1 VGQRDRGDD
10 RDGRL
15 IWELASA
22 PPGSHER
29 PDGLDGLE
37 FHPAIVPGTVAA
49 ALGPEVELDGSDW
62 WFRTTFTAEE
72 AGEVLVLDGLATIC
86 DVFLNGE
93 RVARCESMFEAV
105 RVPLT
110 GRLRGRNQLAVCC
123 RALAPLLAERRRPR
137 ARWRTALVAD
147 GNLRFF
153 RTMLLGRA
161 PGFAP
166 GPPVVGIW
174 RPVRFEPAPALSD
187 LRLRASVDGDGA
199 GVVRADFHVRASVA
213 RLRLRL
219 SGPTGVHDG
228 KLGPEGGEVR
238 IPSVARWWPHTHGD
252 PALYDAEILDGEHVL
267 ERARVGFRTLEWPAD
282 WVQRGLALRINGVEV
297 FCRGALWTP
306 PSLEH
311 PHAGADALRATLRRV
326 RDAGMNMLRIPGIAC
341 YESDDFLD
349 LCDELGLLLW
359 QDFMFANLD
368 YPDADP
374 AFMTVVEREARD
386 QLGRLAR
393 RPSLTVV
400 CGGSECAQQVTMLGL
415 DPELA
420 RGPLYTELLPR
431 LVEEAGAE
439 VPYLPNA
446 PWGATLPFRPGDGV
460 ANYYGVGAYR
470 RPLTDARLAA
480 VPFAAECLAFSN
492 VPDEAALADL
502 PGLASGAAP
511 VPHLPAW
518 RAGIPRDAGAGW
530 DFEDVR
536 DHYLRELYG
545 VDPVEV
551 RWTDPERYLELGRAV
566 TGEVMAETFGEW
578 RRAGSPCA
586 GALILWLRDLR
597 PGAGWGVLDHT
608 GRPKAAMHHLRRSLA
623 PVAVWITDEGL
634 AGMMIHVANDACE
647 ALAAT
652 LRVALYRDGEVLV
665 EQAAVRVAIDPHG
678 TAAYDSETVIGHFVD
693 IGWAYRFGPP
703 AQDLVVASLE
713 TGPGPGEGVLSKAFR
728 FPVGRPLRRETAVA
742 LGLEAAVAPGAAPA
756 GDARAAGDAA
766 APGDAGARLTLRAR
780 RVVHGLRIDAP
791 GWVPADDALTLEPG
805 VEHEISL
812 RRDGPGADGANAD
825 APPPRVTI
833 TALNLTD
840 RVRAQ

>member
-1 VGQRDRGDD
+1 VGERDRGPD
-10 RDGRL
+10 RDGGL
-15 IWELASA
+15 NWQLAPA

-49 ALGPEVELDGSDW
+49 ALGPEVALDASDW
-62 WFRTTFTAEE
+62 WFRTTFTADE
-72 AGEVLVLDGLATIC
+72 ARDVLVLEGVATIC

-93 RVARCESMFEAV
+93 HVARGESMCAPV
-105 RVPLT
+105 RVPLA
-110 GRLRGRNQLAVCC
+110 GRVRERNELAVCC
-123 RALAPLLAERRRPR
+123 RSLAPLLAERRRPR

-174 RPVRFEPAPALSD
+174 RPVRFERASALGD
-187 LRLRASVDGDGA
+187 VRLRASVDAEGTGTL
-199 GVVRADFHVRASVA
+199 RADLHVRAPVD

-219 SGPTGVHDG
+219 SGPTGIHEG
-228 KLGPEGGEVR
+228 ELRPTGGELGAAGGELRV
-238 IPSVARWWPHTHGD
+238 PGVARWWPHTHGA
-252 PALYDAEILDGEHVL
+252 PVLYDAEILAGDDVL
-267 ERARVGFRTLEWPAD
+267 HHARVGFRTLAWPPD
-282 WVQRGLALRINGVEV
+282 WVQRGLALAINGVEV

-306 PSLEH
+306 PSLER
-311 PHAGADALRATLRRV
+311 PHAEADALRATLTAV

-374 AFMTVVEREARD
+374 AFMATVEQEARG
-386 QLGRLAR
+386 QLGRLAC
-393 RPSLTVV
+393 RPSLTVL

-431 LVEEAGAE
+431 LVGESGAG

-446 PWGATLPFRPGDGV
+446 PWGAGLPFRPGDGV

-470 RPLTDARLAA
+470 RPLSDARLAE
-480 VPFAAECLAFSN
+480 VRFAAECLAFSN
-492 VPDEAALADL
+492 VPDAPALADL
-502 PGLASGAAP
+502 PGLGPGGAP
-511 VPHLPAW
+511 VPHLRAW
-518 RAGIPRDAGAGW
+518 RAGIPRDAGARW

-545 VDPVEV
+545 ADPVEV

-578 RRAGSPCA
+578 RRPGSPCA

-608 GRPKAAMHHLRRSLA
+608 GRAKAAMHHLRRALA
-623 PVAVWITDEGL
+623 PVAVWITGEGL
-634 AGMMIHVANDACE
+634 AGMMVHVANDGPD

-665 EQAAVRVAIDPHG
+665 EQATQAVAIDSHG
-678 TAAYDSETVIGHFVD
+678 NAAYDLETVIGRFVD
-693 IGWAYRFGPP
+693 IGWTYRFGPP

-713 TGPGPGEGVLSKAFR
+713 TGAEPGEAVLSRAFR
-728 FPVGRPLRRETAVA
+728 FPVGRPLRRETAAA
-742 LGLEAAVAPGAAPA
+742 LALEATVAMAGRA
-756 GDARAAGDAA
+756 GDS
-766 APGDAGARLTLRAR
+766 GARLTLRAR

-791 GWVPADDALTLEPG
+791 GWVAADDALTLEPG
-805 VEHEISL
+805 VEHEVSL
-812 RRDGPGADGANAD
+812 ARDGASPDGA
-825 APPPRVTI
+825 APRATI

-840 RVRAQ
+840 RIRAVGG